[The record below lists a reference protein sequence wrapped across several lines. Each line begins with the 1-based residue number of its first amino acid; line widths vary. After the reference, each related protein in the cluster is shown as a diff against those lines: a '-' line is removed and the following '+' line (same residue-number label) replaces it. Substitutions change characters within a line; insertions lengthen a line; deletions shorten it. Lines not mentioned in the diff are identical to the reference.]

1 MYIKLLWFIITL
13 QFFMQVLNL
22 MTHCMN
28 DTLQVGKLTTKFLDF
43 FVEFFVFHLVKVY

>member
-1 MYIKLLWFIITL
+1 MNIKFIWFIITL
-13 QFFMQVLNL
+13 QLFMQVLHL
-22 MTHCMN
+22 MTHCVN